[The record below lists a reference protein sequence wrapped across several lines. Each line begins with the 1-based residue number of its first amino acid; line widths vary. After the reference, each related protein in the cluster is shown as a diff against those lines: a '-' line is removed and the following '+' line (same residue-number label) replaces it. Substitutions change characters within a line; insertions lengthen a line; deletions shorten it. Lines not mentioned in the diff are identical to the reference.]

1 MRRIMMFKMEGKTS
15 ETLPFT
21 SDNILVE
28 FWYHVLGVDRNY
40 RIRPESDET
49 EKEFDYWVVVDWVT
63 G

>member
-1 MRRIMMFKMEGKTS
+1 MGRIMMFKMEGKTS

-40 RIRPESDET
+40 RTDPNPTKLKKNLIVG
-49 EKEFDYWVVVDWVT
+49 W
-63 G
+63 